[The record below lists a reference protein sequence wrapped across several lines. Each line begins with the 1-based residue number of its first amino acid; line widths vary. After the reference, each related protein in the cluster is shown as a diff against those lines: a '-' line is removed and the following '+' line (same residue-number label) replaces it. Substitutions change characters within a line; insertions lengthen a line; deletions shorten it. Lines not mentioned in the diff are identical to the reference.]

1 MRNLPHLT
9 YLEAFE
15 AAARHASF
23 TRAAEELNCTQA
35 AISQRVRA
43 LEQFF
48 SRPLFHRKNNGL
60 ELTEVGLAYLPGITD
75 ALDRAAAATE
85 GMMGAL
91 AQTSVTVSAPLSFV
105 TLWLARHI
113 GRFSADHPHI
123 ELRLNSTIWTD
134 PNVELADLSILALDE
149 SQHMP
154 GALRLGNE
162 KLMLVCDPETARA
175 AGTKPTSE
183 WLNANRLVYVQG
195 RTQLMDRWART
206 ENITIAPKQAPIK
219 TDNAAT
225 ALELIS
231 SVGGITATMSTYAAN
246 YVSSGRLVAPF
257 GAGETLPIALH
268 VVPSQQRR
276 MSRSVGLFMQ
286 WISGEMPIN
295 SKT

>member
-75 ALDRAAAATE
+75 ALDRAEAATE
-85 GMMGAL
+85 GMIGAL

-105 TLWLARHI
+105 ALWLTRHI
-113 GRFSADHPHI
+113 GEFCVQHPHI
-123 ELRLNSTIWTD
+123 EVRLNSTIWTD
-134 PNVELADLSILALDE
+134 PNVELADLNILALDQ
-149 SQHMP
+149 SQKMP
-154 GALRLGNE
+154 GAVSLGQE
-162 KLMLVCDPETARA
+162 RLMLLCDPETAKTAGSRPRA
-175 AGTKPTSE
+175 D
-183 WLNANRLVYVQG
+183 WLNTNRLVYVQG
-195 RTQLMDRWART
+195 RTQLMDRWARK
-206 ENITIAPKQAPIK
+206 EKITIAPKEAPVK

-225 ALELIS
+225 ALELIAS
-231 SVGGITATMSTYAAN
+231 MRGITATMSTYAAD
-246 YVSSGRLVAPF
+246 YVASGRLVAPF
-257 GAGETLPIALH
+257 GPGEILPIALH
-268 VVPSQQRR
+268 VVPNQQRR
-276 MSRSVGLFMQ
+276 LSRSASLFIQ
-286 WISGEMPIN
+286 WISGNVPLSRE
-295 SKT
+295 T